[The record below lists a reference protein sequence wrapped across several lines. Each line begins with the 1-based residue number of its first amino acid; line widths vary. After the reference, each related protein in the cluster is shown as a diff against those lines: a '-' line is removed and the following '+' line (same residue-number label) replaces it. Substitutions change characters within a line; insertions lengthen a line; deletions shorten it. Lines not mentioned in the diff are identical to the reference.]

1 MTTLVSIVNI
11 FPNYSENKNN
21 AIAGVVFLQEVA
33 VVEKHAKKK
42 KLEQKREKNK

>member
-42 KLEQKREKNK
+42 IRTKKRKK

>member
-42 KLEQKREKNK
+42 KIRTKKRKK